1 MGFYGG
7 REMARHKIAGKPE
20 YRLALELTEAE
31 TAFAAEPTRENLD
44 RVEEAYR
51 AWWRG
56 PSNQDC
62 QA

>member
-1 MGFYGG
+1 
-7 REMARHKIAGKPE
+7 MARHKIAGKPE